1 MKYVLRVMMEY
12 QVVLKGAE
20 NKQVRVSRIRV
31 SKQLT
36 FLKFIITPLSIPD
49 SKFDTCTVWYSWSF
63 FSTTWRTS
71 QWPSSIWLFYKWLY
85 CLLSRKDTWISIHSI
100 PIYWVLY
107 MAYKLW
113 YNMTDESYRK
123 VYQMRTK
130 V

>member
-49 SKFDTCTVWYSWSF
+49 SKFDTCTV
-63 FSTTWRTS
+63 
-71 QWPSSIWLFYKWLY
+71 
-85 CLLSRKDTWISIHSI
+85 
-100 PIYWVLY
+100 
-107 MAYKLW
+107 
-113 YNMTDESYRK
+113 
-123 VYQMRTK
+123 
-130 V
+130 